1 MQMLDQEVI
10 EQLRSVF
17 GKLTGEVILRYA
29 ESDHPAQA
37 ELEEMLR
44 EVASAS
50 DRIRVERLPDAAG
63 PAPGFEVV
71 AGESGPAPAG
81 APAGGEGDRGRR
93 GRIAFRGVP
102 GGHEFSSL
110 VLAILNRDGKGR
122 LPDAGI
128 VERIRALRGPVRLK
142 TYVSLSCENCPE
154 VAQALN
160 LMASLHPDFHHET
173 VDGAVAQDEVAALGL
188 QGVPSVVGEGAL
200 LHSGKSQLVDLL
212 AMLEGH
218 FGREPAGTA
227 ARDLGAFDV
236 AVIGGGPAGTSA
248 AIYSARK
255 GLKTALI
262 AERVGG
268 QLRDTKGIE
277 NMISMAYTEGPRLA
291 AQLAEHLG
299 RYPVQVF
306 EHRRVAGIGA
316 MEGGARGIRL
326 EGGETLAAKAVI
338 VATGAKWRQLGVP
351 GEKEHIGQGVAFCAH
366 CDGPFYQGKR
376 VAVVGGGN
384 SGVEAALDL
393 ANLASHVTL
402 LEYGPKLKADSVL
415 LDKLMALP
423 NAAVLTRA
431 KSTRILGDGKRVFG
445 LEYQD
450 QESQALRTLDVDGV
464 FVQIGLSPNSQC
476 VKDQLDLTPRGEIV
490 VDAMGRTSAPGIYAA
505 GDVTTI
511 PFKQIVV
518 AMGDGAKVAL
528 TAFEDRM
535 RRKAA

>member
-1 MQMLDQEVI
+1 MLDAEVMG
-10 EQLRSVF
+10 QLRSVF
-17 GKLTGEVILRYA
+17 GKLTGGVVLRYA
-29 ESDHPAQA
+29 GSDHPAQA

-50 DRIRVERLPDAAG
+50 DKIRAERLPDAAG
-63 PAPGFEVV
+63 PAPWFEVLS
-71 AGESGPAPAG
+71 GEPAS
-81 APAGGEGDRGRR
+81 APAGGPAGGDPGPGGL

-110 VLAILNRDGKGR
+110 VLAILNRDGKGK

-154 VAQALN
+154 VVQALN

-188 QGVPSVVGEGAL
+188 QGVPSVVGEGEL
-200 LHSGKSQLVDLL
+200 LHSGKSQLADLL
-212 AMLEGH
+212 AMLERQ
-218 FGREPAGTA
+218 FGTQTAGTA
-227 ARDLGAFDV
+227 ERDLGAFDV

-291 AQLAEHLG
+291 AQLSEHLG
-299 RYPVQVF
+299 RYPVQVL
-306 EHRRVAGIGA
+306 EHRRVAGIGE
-316 MEGGARGIRL
+316 MEEGVRRIRL

-338 VATGAKWRQLGVP
+338 VATGARWRQLGVP

-366 CDGPFYQGKR
+366 CDGPFYKGRK

-393 ANLASHVTL
+393 ANIASHVTL
-402 LEYGPKLKADSVL
+402 LEYGPKLKADTVL
-415 LDKLMALP
+415 LDKLKALP
-423 NAAVLTRA
+423 NALVLTRA
-431 KSTRILGDGKRVFG
+431 KSTRVLGDGKRVFG

-450 QESQALRTLDVDGV
+450 QESRALRTLDIDGV

-476 VKDQLDLTPRGEIV
+476 VKDRVDLTPRGEIV

-535 RRKAA
+535 HQRAA